1 MATDVREWEVKKQ
14 SCKFIFEKR
23 RSEARAMGR
32 KGLPRV
38 TLENFREGDLVWAL
52 IDEDVWW
59 PVCI

>member
-1 MATDVREWEVKKQ
+1 
-14 SCKFIFEKR
+14 
-23 RSEARAMGR
+23 MGR